1 MLVIIFHNLIFIR
14 AWYVYIIEKIKMD
27 DENMANASCCGGIVD
42 AVLLLT
48 DGYVDKGLIALCIDI
63 HTK

>member
-1 MLVIIFHNLIFIR
+1 
-14 AWYVYIIEKIKMD
+14 VYIIEKIKMD
-27 DENMANASCCGGIVD
+27 DENMANASCCGGIID